1 MRIVCGPPTLPR
13 LILLAIGVLLTDARL
28 ARCQLSMPTRVAQS
42 NLPPQTNLQPG
53 IGRTEAATSPIIIN
67 SAPPAYVANESQGEL
82 AEPVSRVQGG
92 LPSELILPP
101 PSNETRA
108 LAQRFVRAEIDPQL
122 PLSLAVGRPKIL
134 QFNETPMRIFL
145 PGDDVVTAE
154 ILDQKSGKEI
164 ALTGLKPGSST
175 LTLWFEDRSNPE
187 GKTIISYLV
196 QVYKDPLLTRPLGNL
211 QDEIN
216 ASFPNCLIELNEL
229 GGRLVVKGQAQD
241 AVQVVQILQI
251 LAGARGVTGG
261 ITRSNANTPTVT
273 NALNFTP
280 QNDQLAQ
287 EEEAALRRE
296 TLDPLALARAGIVN
310 LIRVPGEQ
318 QVMLRVTVA
327 EVNRNAARSIGL
339 NFSVDDN
346 NGSIFRSVTGGVSGN
361 VLTSL
366 DSGQVRLA
374 IEALRKMSLSK
385 TLAEPNLVT
394 LNGMPANF
402 QAGGEFPIPV
412 ISAGGAGIGQNLQ
425 GVAFIPFGVQLR
437 FVPLIQ
443 ERDVIRLQLRAQVS
457 TRDESLGTNIG
468 GGAGGTAVAGL
479 NSRTVSTNVE
489 LKSGQTLAVAGIL
502 QTNFGSSSDR
512 VPFWGDL
519 PVIGALG
526 GIHRSSSGEQE
537 LVILVTP
544 ELVAPVDSCEP
555 LSLPGSD
562 ALEPTDIEF
571 FVKNRLESRRGQ
583 DYRASVR
590 TDYAKQRV
598 PDRCCP
604 DRYLIGPV
612 GPTDRSIGSLVPQH
626 APMHPHST
634 VQSNSTPLPTVMG
647 SGIVTA
653 APVVNQ
659 SSSEGAVQP

>member
-1 MRIVCGPPTLPR
+1 M
-13 LILLAIGVLLTDARL
+13 
-28 ARCQLSMPTRVAQS
+28 S
-42 NLPPQTNLQPG
+42 
-53 IGRTEAATSPIIIN
+53 EPI
-67 SAPPAYVANESQGEL
+67 A
-82 AEPVSRVQGG
+82 RVQGG
-92 LPSELILPP
+92 LPAELILPP
-101 PSNETRA
+101 PSPAQRA
-108 LAQRFVRAEIDPQL
+108 LAQRYIRAEIDPQL

-154 ILDQKSGKEI
+154 ILDQKSGREI
-164 ALTGLKPGSST
+164 GLTGLKPGSTT
-175 LTLWFEDRSNPE
+175 LTLWFEDRSSPD
-187 GKTIISYLV
+187 GKAIVSYLV

-216 ASFPNCLIELNEL
+216 ASFPNCFIELNEL

-241 AVQVVQILQI
+241 AVQVTQILQI
-251 LAGARGVTGG
+251 LAGARGVTSA
-261 ITRSNANTPTVT
+261 ITRQVNTPTVT
-273 NALNFTP
+273 TALNFTQP
-280 QNDQLAQ
+280 NDQLAQ

-318 QVMLRVTVA
+318 QVMLKVTVA

-346 NGSIFRSVTGGVSGN
+346 NGSVFRSVTGGVQGN
-361 VLTSL
+361 LLTSL

-412 ISAGGAGIGQNLQ
+412 ISAGGIGAGQNLQ

-443 ERDVIRLQLRAQVS
+443 DRDVIRLQLRAQVS

-468 GGAGGTAVAGL
+468 GGAGGTSVAGL

-489 LKSGQTLAVAGIL
+489 LRSGQTLAVAGIL

-519 PVIGALG
+519 PIIGGLG
-526 GIHRSSSGEQE
+526 GINRSSSGEQE

-544 ELVAPVDSCEP
+544 ELVAPVDSCEVP
-555 LSLPGSD
+555 SLPGSD
-562 ALEPTDIEF
+562 AFEPTDVEF
-571 FVKNRLESRRGQ
+571 FVKNRLESRRTQ
-583 DYRASVR
+583 DYRSSVR
-590 TDYAKQRV
+590 TDYARQRV
-598 PDRCCP
+598 PDMCCP
-604 DRYLIGPV
+604 DRFLIGSV
-612 GPTDRSIGSLVPQH
+612 GPTDRCCNPLSTTPHEPTRANMPLMTTSQVP
-626 APMHPHST
+626 
-634 VQSNSTPLPTVMG
+634 
-647 SGIVTA
+647 GIVTA
-653 APVVNQ
+653 APNVSQTGPV
-659 SSSEGAVQP
+659 VQP